1 MAVAAGIAATSNH
14 RDADEETQRTTQG
27 GPEKTP
33 HAGEEPPPEVESLPP
48 RPAVGFLFPSVLS
61 QAFGSPASLP
71 FARGN
76 LVMPKKTLRQRE
88 DELRSLLAT
97 PAGRIELQVLE
108 ARYAAAA
115 GKVRPARASLITY
128 LLVYEREHGLIEP

>member
-1 MAVAAGIAATSNH
+1 VA
-14 RDADEETQRTTQG
+14 
-27 GPEKTP
+27 
-33 HAGEEPPPEVESLPP
+33 
-48 RPAVGFLFPSVLS
+48 GFLFASLLGQV
-61 QAFGSPASLP
+61 FGSPASLL
-71 FARGN
+71 FARGG

-97 PAGRIELQVLE
+97 PAGRIELQALE

-128 LLVYEREHGLIEP
+128 LLVYERGHGLIEA